1 MLLEKR
7 KKIKAS
13 SFVDPPLVWIG
24 RGCPR
29 TVGWSKLEHLAKVNA
44 GAVALVVGA
53 PAEPAVKKT
62 VFFKKKVRFGEMGI
76 FEAFHFKA
84 CRQMARP

>member
-1 MLLEKR
+1 MLLEIR
-7 KKIKAS
+7 KKENFKAS

-29 TVGWSKLEHLAKVNA
+29 TVGWSKLEHLAKVKA

-62 VFFKKKVRFGEMGI
+62 VF
-76 FEAFHFKA
+76 
-84 CRQMARP
+84 